1 MFKKRTKQTLGKKK
15 EKSHNIHKTIVAAE
29 EQKTETF
36 TDAIVSV
43 SAHDGDR

>member
-15 EKSHNIHKTIVAAE
+15 EKVHKKIMAAE

-36 TDAIVSV
+36 TDAIDRKD
-43 SAHDGDR
+43 AHHSSEDR